1 MYLLDSNILIDYL
14 EGRKEVR
21 DFVKAQKSSRATI
34 SVISITELLAKA
46 DLTKKQL
53 VFLQSFL
60 DKFSVVNFDRRTAY
74 EAARFKRE
82 YKLLF
87 PDAVLAATSR
97 LLKLTLVS
105 RDKHFGGIPEL
116 KIIDPFSISGA

>member
-1 MYLLDSNILIDYL
+1 MNLLDSNILIYYL

-21 DFVKAQKSSRATI
+21 DFVKTKKSSPSFI
-34 SVISITELLAKA
+34 SVISVTEILAKA

-60 DKFSVVNFDRRTAY
+60 EKFSVVNFEMRAAQ
-74 EAARFKRE
+74 EAARFKRI

-87 PDAVLAATSR
+87 PDAVLAATAY
-97 LLKLTLVS
+97 LLKLPLIT
-105 RDKHFGGIPEL
+105 RDKHFGKIREL
-116 KIIDPFSISGA
+116 KIIDPFSL